1 MEHNSSIQ
9 TPDQASQLMLR
20 VALQDVR
27 FFAYHGFYPEE
38 QVVGNEF
45 FVDVSVWFPYSESTS
60 DEGEGE
66 SKDEDLDRSVNYEIL
81 YRVVKEE
88 MEVPRK
94 LLETA
99 AYDIFERL
107 QLNFS
112 NLVRI
117 EVRIRKTNPPFG
129 GDSAT
134 ALVEVNWSK

>member
-9 TPDQASQLMLR
+9 TPSRASTILLR

-27 FFAYHGFYPEE
+27 FFAFHGFYPEE
-38 QVVGNEF
+38 QVIGNEF
-45 FVDVSVWFPYSESTS
+45 FVDVSVWFPYCESIS
-60 DEGEGE
+60 QGQEG
-66 SKDEDLDRSVNYEIL
+66 KDEDLDRSVNYEIL

-88 MEVPRK
+88 MEIPRK

-112 NLVRI
+112 QLVRI